1 MPRLLPALRPLGLAL
16 ASLGTALLLAPASAS
31 AQGLSAS
38 RVWQY
43 DHANTGVAG
52 QKAEIVAFDA
62 VTDTLWVAGVKG
74 VDVLSRSTGGLVQ
87 HIGVSGFG
95 TINSVAIHNGVAAFA
110 IENSVTRTSPGSVV
124 FFDTA
129 TRTQSG
135 AALTVGALPDMLTFS
150 PDGSRVLVANEG
162 TPTGS
167 LDPVGGVSI
176 IDVASRTVNTVNLD
190 PSIPGYGS
198 LRQFPTS
205 GSTPTRPNFSPMDPE
220 PESIAIDKSGTRA
233 YVTLQEANGLA
244 VLNLQTQSFEK
255 IVGLGL
261 KDFSLPGNAIDP
273 HDQEG
278 RIELRNAPVK
288 GLYQPDGIA
297 AYESGGK
304 TFLVMANEGDA
315 REDEADERRGSAGNA
330 SIELVPEGSDL
341 SRLNLSNVESVRGD
355 LVTFGG
361 RSFSI
366 RDTDGQLVYDSGDLL
381 DREAIA
387 RGLYDDGRS
396 DNKGVEPEGVAL
408 LDIEGRTFAFIGLE
422 RTTTAAT
429 AVFDITDPTQVSF
442 IDFIVGQGDL
452 APEGLTGF
460 KVGNDYYLAVANE
473 ATASMAGTTSLF
485 QLSPVPEPS
494 TYALMAGGLLALGA
508 FARRRKA

>member
-1 MPRLLPALRPLGLAL
+1 
-16 ASLGTALLLAPASAS
+16 
-31 AQGLSAS
+31 
-38 RVWQY
+38 
-43 DHANTGVAG
+43 
-52 QKAEIVAFDA
+52 
-62 VTDTLWVAGVKG
+62 
-74 VDVLSRSTGGLVQ
+74 
-87 HIGVSGFG
+87 
-95 TINSVAIHNGVAAFA
+95 
-110 IENSVTRTSPGSVV
+110 
-124 FFDTA
+124 
-129 TRTQSG
+129 
-135 AALTVGALPDMLTFS
+135 
-150 PDGSRVLVANEG
+150 
-162 TPTGS
+162 
-167 LDPVGGVSI
+167 
-176 IDVASRTVNTVNLD
+176 
-190 PSIPGYGS
+190 
-198 LRQFPTS
+198 
-205 GSTPTRPNFSPMDPE
+205 
-220 PESIAIDKSGTRA
+220 
-233 YVTLQEANGLA
+233 
-244 VLNLQTQSFEK
+244 
-255 IVGLGL
+255 
-261 KDFSLPGNAIDP
+261 
-273 HDQEG
+273 
-278 RIELRNAPVK
+278 
-288 GLYQPDGIA
+288 
-297 AYESGGK
+297 
-304 TFLVMANEGDA
+304 MANEGDA

-341 SRLNLSNVESVRGD
+341 SRLILSNVESVRGD

-442 IDFIVGQGDL
+442 IDFIVGQGDR

-473 ATASMAGTTSLF
+473 AIDGVAGTTSLF